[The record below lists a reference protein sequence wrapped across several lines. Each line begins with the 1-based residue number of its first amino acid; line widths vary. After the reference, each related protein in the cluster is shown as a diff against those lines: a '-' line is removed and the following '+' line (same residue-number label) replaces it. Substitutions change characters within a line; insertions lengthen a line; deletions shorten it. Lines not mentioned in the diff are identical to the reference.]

1 VDDLPFSTRSGP
13 HLNLA
18 VPGVQSS
25 PEHAPLASRSQESR
39 MPKNGTPRFVVGM
52 AASFTGLGGAIIFL
66 LVTKTVSVQM
76 GILMLVASVGMH
88 LGFGILI
95 AVYRLIGKLE

>member
-1 VDDLPFSTRSGP
+1 MEHQRS
-13 HLNLA
+13 LLA
-18 VPGVQSS
+18 
-25 PEHAPLASRSQESR
+25 
-39 MPKNGTPRFVVGM
+39 F

-66 LVTKTVSVQM
+66 LATKTVSVQM
-76 GILMLVASVGMH
+76 GILMLVALVGMH

>member
-1 VDDLPFSTRSGP
+1 MAKNTAPMI
-13 HLNLA
+13 A
-18 VPGVQSS
+18 VC
-25 PEHAPLASRSQESR
+25 
-39 MPKNGTPRFVVGM
+39 M

-66 LVTKTVSVQM
+66 MVTKIISFEL
-76 GILMLVASVGMH
+76 GLLMLVASVATH